1 MFNCPSC
8 PSHNVRTIKKYYPGY
23 RMRLYYR
30 LTDNEMAMERLC
42 QLACEEEI
50 LDLCDISRNPMV
62 LNASSYYPLVWRF
75 LPALD
80 AQVDL
85 MLSRDLD
92 SDITAREQ
100 AAVSEFLQQENKTFH
115 IMRDHKDH
123 TIEILGGTWAVK
135 LDHGLTRHLMVKGMK
150 KMLQD
155 PTVLNIGKDRGLDQ
169 FLLVRYVWPLARKA
183 RIIFAHDSFHCMSYP
198 FSIGFPTQREQS
210 EAGNFIGAVRT
221 VNEPLKM
228 DKFQSLMSKL

>member
-1 MFNCPSC
+1 MN
-8 PSHNVRTIKKYYPGY
+8 HNVRTIKKYYPGY

-169 FLLVRYVWPLARKA
+169 FLLVRGEFRQEMSHGLGPKVKISTMPSLPENNGSAQGLVRRLRNDHVSKSSVGYGLPYQVDRN
-183 RIIFAHDSFHCMSYP
+183 SF
-198 FSIGFPTQREQS
+198 
-210 EAGNFIGAVRT
+210 
-221 VNEPLKM
+221 
-228 DKFQSLMSKL
+228 D